1 MPHDHVHDHAHD
13 HAHHHAEGG
22 RGWQF
27 AIGVTLN
34 TGFVAAEVIGGLTA
48 NSVALLADAAH
59 NLGDVLGLLLAWGAA
74 VLARQPPS
82 RRRTY
87 GWGRGT
93 IYAALINAVVL
104 LISVGAIGVE
114 GIRRLLTPEPI
125 DVMPVAA
132 IAAAGIA
139 VNGIT
144 AWLFARG
151 REHDLNLRAAFMHMA
166 ADAGL
171 SAGVVVAAIVIGATG
186 WLQLDPAVSL
196 VIAVVITLATWSLLR
211 EAIGLAMDSVPE
223 GVSRDEVNQF
233 LAEWPGVREVH
244 DLHIWGL
251 STTDTALT
259 AHLVWDDAAGA
270 CCLPDVTHALAE
282 RFGIGHVTVQIESA
296 SEAEA
301 CRLRPHDV
309 V

>member
-1 MPHDHVHDHAHD
+1 MPHDHVHDHARD
-13 HAHHHAEGG
+13 HAEGG

-27 AIGVTLN
+27 AIGVGLN
-34 TGFVAAEVIGGLTA
+34 TGFVAAEVIGGLAA

-74 VLARQPPS
+74 VLARRPPS

-87 GWGRGT
+87 GWGRTT
-93 IYAALINAVVL
+93 IYAALINAAVL

-114 GIRRLLTPEPI
+114 AIRRLLTPEPI
-125 DVMPVAA
+125 EVVPVAA
-132 IAAAGIA
+132 IAAAGIMI
-139 VNGIT
+139 NGIT

-151 REHDLNLRAAFMHMA
+151 REHDLNLRAAFAHMA
-166 ADAGL
+166 GDAGL
-171 SAGVVVAAIVIGATG
+171 SAGVVVAAVVIGATG
-186 WLQLDPAVSL
+186 WLRLDPAVSL
-196 VIAVVITLATWSLLR
+196 VIALVITWATWSLLR
-211 EAIGLAMDSVPE
+211 EAIGLAMDAVPE
-223 GVSRDEVNQF
+223 GVSREEVNRF
-233 LAEWPGVREVH
+233 LAGLPGVREVH

-259 AHLVWDDAAGA
+259 AHLVCDQMAGS
-270 CCLPDVTHALAE
+270 CCLSDVTHALAE

-296 SEAEA
+296 SEAEM
-301 CRLRPHDV
+301 CRLRPHTV